1 MTSQTQNTTGQATHK
16 EIMVVLSGLMVGM
29 LLAALDQTIVSTA
42 LKSIVEDFNG
52 LSHYTWVV
60 TAYLLTSTASTPLYG
75 KISDLYGRR
84 PVFQF
89 AIITFLI
96 GSFLAGAS
104 QNMGQ
109 LIAFRAIQGLGA
121 GGLMAL
127 TFVIIGDLVSPRE
140 RGKYQG
146 YFGAVWGLAAVAG
159 PLLGGFFSDADSI
172 LGVAGWRWI
181 FYINLPFGILA
192 LILTSSSLKNANIR
206 REHSIDYLG
215 ALLMVSSVT
224 ALLIGISVFGPEDG
238 WLSGKTLATIGLAI
252 VLAVVFLMQELRA
265 AEPILPLDLFK
276 NHTFSL
282 TSALGAI
289 IGAGMFG
296 AIVMLP
302 LYLQVVQ
309 GDSAT
314 VAGLKL
320 IPFMLGIVTMSIVS
334 GKQISKHGH
343 YKRFPVMG
351 LALMTVGIG
360 MLSTLNETTPF
371 WQLSIY
377 AILIGAGLGLS
388 MQTIVIALQNS
399 VDMKDLGIATS
410 ANTFFRS
417 IGSTIGVALFG
428 SLYASRLAINL
439 PKGVEELAAT
449 NPAAL
454 AGATPEA
461 FEQLK
466 NNTAVIE
473 TFTPELQAVIYQA
486 FVQSF
491 HVVFLA
497 AVPLTAAGFVMAFVL
512 SLMAGSLA
520 IFLIKKVV
528 YISGM
533 GPIDRA
539 LGCVFGALRGVV
551 VLLAL
556 ALVLRLTPLHDTAMW
571 QEARSPAIAQL
582 LMTALKPWLPQTF
595 GKFLP

>member
-1 MTSQTQNTTGQATHK
+1 MSAETQNPPAQATHK

-89 AIITFLI
+89 AIITFLV
-96 GSFLAGAS
+96 GSFLAGAA

-159 PLLGGFFSDADSI
+159 PLLGGFFSDSNT
-172 LGVAGWRWI
+172 LFGVAGWRWI

-192 LILTSSSLKNANIR
+192 LVLTSASLKNASIR

-224 ALLIGISVFGPEDG
+224 ALLISISVFGPESG
-238 WLSGKTLATIGLAI
+238 WLSGKTLGTIGLA
-252 VLAVVFLMQELRA
+252 VLLAVVFLMQESRS

-282 TSALGAI
+282 TSILGFI

-309 GDSAT
+309 GNSAT
-314 VAGLKL
+314 MAGLKL
-320 IPFMLGIVTMSIVS
+320 IPFMLGIVSMSIVS
-334 GKQISKHGH
+334 GKLISKHGH
-343 YKRFPVMG
+343 YKRYPVMG
-351 LALMTVGIG
+351 LAIMTVGITL
-360 MLSTLNETTPF
+360 LSTLTETTPF
-371 WQLSIY
+371 WQISIY

-388 MQTIVIALQNS
+388 MQTVVIALQNA
-399 VDMKDLGIATS
+399 VEMKDLGIATS

-439 PKGVEELAAT
+439 PKGVAELAAT

-454 AGATPEA
+454 VGASPES
-461 FEQLK
+461 FVQLR
-466 NNTAVIE
+466 NNTSVIA
-473 TFTPELQAVIYQA
+473 TFTPELQAVIYHA

-497 AVPLTAAGFVMAFVL
+497 AAPITAVGFALSLFLREAPLRTGAEHHAAKQEAAGE
-512 SLMAGSLA
+512 SLG
-520 IFLIKKVV
+520 
-528 YISGM
+528 
-533 GPIDRA
+533 
-539 LGCVFGALRGVV
+539 
-551 VLLAL
+551 
-556 ALVLRLTPLHDTAMW
+556 
-571 QEARSPAIAQL
+571 
-582 LMTALKPWLPQTF
+582 
-595 GKFLP
+595 